1 MLSLEMSSDEWKYDL
16 KMRDDLLK
24 YVQQNLRRK
33 EILDFVRRDF
43 PIYKWSIST
52 LARRLDHFGIKYI
65 DRTLGIEPVVVA
77 VKKEVAG
84 PGRLLGYRALNQKL
98 RTEYDIKVPRH
109 LVLSVLHDVDPEGI
123 EEKALKFKARKK
135 KKPFVSDGADCVLS
149 LDGHD
154 KLMGFQNWTFPVAI
168 YGALDTFSRKILY
181 IFVWES
187 NSDPNIVGQR
197 YIKHLYE
204 SQRMPVYIRID
215 RGTETGKLA
224 TVHAFLINKQR
235 PETDGTHFVLY
246 GPSTTNKIERWWRE
260 LHERMEK
267 FFKLQLL
274 DLLNRKIYD
283 PHNLVDRKL
292 LAFVFIPVIQRE
304 CEIFKSLWNTQDKA
318 AKTTCSSNWNS

>member
-1 MLSLEMSSDEWKYDL
+1 MSSDEWKYGL

-24 YVQQNLRRK
+24 YVQQNLRRN
-33 EILDFVRRDF
+33 EILDFVCRDF

-65 DRTLGIEPVVVA
+65 DRTLGTEPVVVA

-84 PGRLLGYRALNQKL
+84 PGRLLGCRALNQKL

-123 EEKALKFKARKK
+123 KEKALKFKARKK

-168 YGALDTFSRKILY
+168 YGALDTFSRKSLY

-283 PHNLVDRKL
+283 R
-292 LAFVFIPVIQRE
+292 
-304 CEIFKSLWNTQDKA
+304 SL
-318 AKTTCSSNWNS
+318 

>member
-1 MLSLEMSSDEWKYDL
+1 
-16 KMRDDLLK
+16 
-24 YVQQNLRRK
+24 
-33 EILDFVRRDF
+33 
-43 PIYKWSIST
+43 
-52 LARRLDHFGIKYI
+52 
-65 DRTLGIEPVVVA
+65 
-77 VKKEVAG
+77 
-84 PGRLLGYRALNQKL
+84 
-98 RTEYDIKVPRH
+98 
-109 LVLSVLHDVDPEGI
+109 
-123 EEKALKFKARKK
+123 
-135 KKPFVSDGADCVLS
+135 
-149 LDGHD
+149 
-154 KLMGFQNWTFPVAI
+154 MGFQNWTFPVAN

-204 SQRMPVYIRID
+204 SERMPVYLRIG

-235 PETDGTHFVLY
+235 PEADGTDFVLY
-246 GPSTTNKIERWWRE
+246 GPTTTNEIERWWRE

-274 DLLNRKIYD
+274 DLLNRKVYD

-304 CEIFKSLWNTQDKA
+304 CEIFMRLWNTHRIRQQKGLALPTGIPNHMYSFPENYSAIKGGFSLKREDIREVA
-318 AKTTCSSNWNS
+318 ELSGVLEAPVDYLDAELREDLESIICNASEIESENVAHAFEFLKTSLKER